1 MILITNDDGIESEG
15 LKALARVMEALDT
28 VYVVAP
34 DRERSAAG
42 MSVTLRNPLRVKK
55 IKERTYSVD
64 GTPVDCVNLALGV
77 LMPEWPTILIS
88 GINEGSNLGNDI
100 YYSGTAAAA
109 IRGAF
114 LKIPAIAISIIDV
127 RPYHY
132 ETAANIALR
141 IVKAVLQHDIPA
153 GRCTHKGYTLLNVN
167 VPDLPLSEIQGIE
180 ITKQDRT
187 SYIPTFEKRIDPRN
201 SEYYWLRG
209 YRENPAEPDGTDL
222 YEVYQK
228 KVSITPLQLDLTD
241 YKMMEELSS
250 WNW

>member
-1 MILITNDDGIESEG
+1 MILITNDDGIESQG
-15 LKALARVMEALDT
+15 LKVLVRVMETLDI

-34 DRERSAAG
+34 DRERSATG
-42 MSVTLRNPLRVKK
+42 MSVTLRHPLRVKK

-64 GTPVDCVNLALGV
+64 GTPVDCVNLAFGV

-100 YYSGTAAAA
+100 YYSGTVAAA

-127 RPYHY
+127 RPHHY
-132 ETAANIALR
+132 DTAANIALR
-141 IVKAVLQHDIPA
+141 IVKSVIQYSIPA
-153 GRCTHKGYTLLNVN
+153 GTLLNVN

-180 ITKQDRT
+180 ITRQDRT
-187 SYIPTFEKRIDPRN
+187 SYIPTFEKRIDPRS

-209 YRENPAEPDGTDL
+209 HRENPKDPDGTDL
-222 YEVYQK
+222 YEAHQK

-241 YKMMEELSS
+241 YKMMKELSS
-250 WNW
+250 WDW

>member
-15 LKALARVMEALDT
+15 LKALARVMESLDT

-34 DRERSAAG
+34 DRERSATG
-42 MSVTLRNPLRVKK
+42 MSVTLRHPLRVQK
-55 IKERTYSVD
+55 IADRTYAVD

-77 LMPEWPTILIS
+77 LMPTWPKILIS

-100 YYSGTAAAA
+100 YYSGTVAAA

-114 LKIPAIAISIIDV
+114 LKIPAIAISIVDI

-132 ETAANIALR
+132 DTAADIALR
-141 IVKAVLQHDIPA
+141 IAKSVLQNGIPA
-153 GRCTHKGYTLLNVN
+153 GTLLNVN

-180 ITKQDRT
+180 ITRQDRT
-187 SYIPTFEKRIDPRN
+187 SYLPTFEKRIDPKGF
-201 SEYYWLRG
+201 EYYWLRG
-209 YRENPAEPDGTDL
+209 YRENPKKANETDL

-241 YKMMEELSS
+241 YKMVEELSR
-250 WNW
+250 WDW

>member
-15 LKALARVMEALDT
+15 LKALVRVMETLDT

-34 DRERSAAG
+34 DRERSATG
-42 MSVTLRNPLRVKK
+42 MSVTLRHPLRVKK

-88 GINEGSNLGNDI
+88 GINEGSNLGTDI
-100 YYSGTAAAA
+100 YYSGTVAAA

-114 LKIPAIAISIIDV
+114 LKIPAIAISIIDIK
-127 RPYHY
+127 PYHY

-141 IVKAVLQHDIPA
+141 IVTAVLQNGIPA
-153 GRCTHKGYTLLNVN
+153 GTLLNVN
-167 VPDLPLSEIQGIE
+167 VPDLPLSELQGIE
-180 ITKQDRT
+180 ITRQDRT
-187 SYIPTFEKRIDPRN
+187 AYAPTLEKRIDPKGF
-201 SEYYWLRG
+201 EYYWLRG
-209 YRENPAEPDGTDL
+209 YRENPKNPDGTDL
-222 YEVYQK
+222 YEAHQK

-241 YKMMEELSS
+241 YKMMKELSN